1 MVINVVILLSERKSK
16 IEKEIIEIL
25 QKYGG
30 NHISDKNITETQS
43 KFTIIT
49 VYKKTEITLNK
60 GAVVFVEKTHRFKEQ
75 KFPIGII
82 GICEEKNKTA
92 FETFKKSNNAVIT
105 CGINNK
111 NTVTLSSIN
120 KDNLLIT
127 LQRSLIDINGNHIYP
142 CEFKIKLTKAYAP
155 FSIMSAATVL
165 LLNGITPQEF

>member
-1 MVINVVILLSERKSK
+1 MVIIVVILLSERKSK

-25 QKYGG
+25 KKYGA
-30 NHISDKNITETQS
+30 NYISDKNITEVAGS
-43 KFTIIT
+43 FTVVT
-49 VYKKTEITLNK
+49 AYKKTEITVNK
-60 GAVVFVEKTHRFKEQ
+60 GTVIFTERTHRFREQ

-120 KDNLLIT
+120 GDNLLIT
-127 LQRSLIDINGNHIYP
+127 LQRTLIDINGNHIYP
-142 CEFKIKLTKAYAP
+142 CEFKISLTKPYSP
-155 FSIMSAATVL
+155 FSIMSAFAVL